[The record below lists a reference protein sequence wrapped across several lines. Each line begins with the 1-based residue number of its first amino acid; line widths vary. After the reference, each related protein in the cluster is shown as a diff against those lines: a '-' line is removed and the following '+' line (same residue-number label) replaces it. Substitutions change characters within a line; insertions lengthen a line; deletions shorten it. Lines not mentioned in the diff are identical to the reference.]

1 MGVHRDA
8 LLFSE
13 REGGR
18 EGAAE
23 ESVPGNSWKL
33 KLREMGQRRR
43 RHFMWAFLCCSDRKK
58 KNAPPEADSSWNW
71 EKRQQQQQQ
80 KTPKNNKEKLLT
92 QFLRRAFEPFQI
104 YSAWLTSPGV
114 LEAQSPLTT
123 KPLYRGRTCPAPL
136 PGGPLEG
143 DAHITQCTVHPP
155 R

>member
-1 MGVHRDA
+1 
-8 LLFSE
+8 
-13 REGGR
+13 
-18 EGAAE
+18 
-23 ESVPGNSWKL
+23 
-33 KLREMGQRRR
+33 
-43 RHFMWAFLCCSDRKK
+43 MWAFLCCSDRKK
-58 KNAPPEADSSWNW
+58 KTHH
-71 EKRQQQQQQ
+71 Q
-80 KTPKNNKEKLLT
+80 KQTHLGIGKKDNNNNKKNPKNNKEKLLT
-92 QFLRRAFEPFQI
+92 QFLRRAFKPFQI

>member
-1 MGVHRDA
+1 
-8 LLFSE
+8 
-13 REGGR
+13 
-18 EGAAE
+18 
-23 ESVPGNSWKL
+23 
-33 KLREMGQRRR
+33 
-43 RHFMWAFLCCSDRKK
+43 MWAFLCCSDRKK
-58 KNAPPEADSSWNW
+58 K
-71 EKRQQQQQQ
+71 KRTTRSRLILELGK
-80 KTPKNNKEKLLT
+80 KTTTTTKKPPKNNKEKLLT